1 MYSRFWMVLSVK
13 KRAPISL
20 WPPAIQSKTRSWAPV
35 AMPNPPPPHP
45 VHVVDG
51 CGCGIPQWIS
61 TKTQQSSAS
70 SGEVSWDSPW
80 HFFKRDQG
88 HQNGSTW
95 TWSMTS
101 KLGWKT
107 NPSSPRDIYISYIL
121 YLYHDIHYQQ
131 FKTAMHIQ
139 CFRRPNL
146 QGQGVVGQSF
156 TDAFEQWRM
165 CHLKMPICPA
175 HLSKSDKWYQMIMA
189 AHVIFQKD
197 LSIRDCT
204 TESWA

>member
-1 MYSRFWMVLSVK
+1 
-13 KRAPISL
+13 
-20 WPPAIQSKTRSWAPV
+20 
-35 AMPNPPPPHP
+35 
-45 VHVVDG
+45 
-51 CGCGIPQWIS
+51 
-61 TKTQQSSAS
+61 
-70 SGEVSWDSPW
+70 
-80 HFFKRDQG
+80 
-88 HQNGSTW
+88 
-95 TWSMTS
+95 MTS

-107 NPSSPRDIYISYIL
+107 NPSSPRDIFIYIL
-121 YLYHDIHYQQ
+121 YLYIYIYLSNVYTRYIFCTSRYISYKSHIYIYHDIHYQQ
-131 FKTAMHIQ
+131 FKTAMQAYQII
-139 CFRRPNL
+139 RRPNL

-204 TESWA
+204 TESWAWSWGTHHAKLICGVCRDILQHMLGGIVE